1 MQRKKL
7 KFCIL
12 SALKIDLT
20 FKKVWLCMSE
30 THKIKFLTY
39 YKIFNLIGVKAKK
52 VFSDKKNLFIS
63 YCCMRFIFHCEIK
76 LSKYDNDDHNF
87 CRLP

>member
-30 THKIKFLTY
+30 THKIQFLTY

-52 VFSDKKNLFIS
+52 VFSDKKN
-63 YCCMRFIFHCEIK
+63 
-76 LSKYDNDDHNF
+76 
-87 CRLP
+87 